1 VNGFLGFLRSLGV
14 GRIIALG
21 GVTAGLLGFFFYLT
35 VRITTPP
42 MALLYS
48 GLDAPDS
55 GAIVQQLEGM
65 QVPYKLVGDGT
76 TIMVPEDQALR
87 LRMNMAQQGLPSGG
101 AVGYE
106 IFDRGSSLGTTSFE
120 QNINRLRAL
129 EGELARTIRALNP
142 VSAARVHLVL
152 PERELFSKDDRKPS
166 AAIILRT
173 RGTLSP
179 GEVQAIQHLV
189 ASAVPDLKPNEIS
202 IVDQNG
208 TLLASGD
215 GTPVGESASANQMAD
230 QRNAYEDK
238 VKAEIEKLISSVVGT
253 GHVRAEV
260 SADLDFN
267 RSTVNAEI
275 YDPESQ
281 VVSSSETTTQNSNSN
296 EKSSAS
302 KDVSVGGNLPE
313 AAAATAQG
321 TGGGRST
328 NESKSQES
336 VVYSISKTVKNE
348 IHEAGAVNRLSVA
361 VLVDGTYK
369 TAADGKKT
377 YQPRSE
383 AELKQIDQLVRSAI
397 GFDEKRGDTVQV
409 TNLQFD
415 QPDLPAAE
423 EVKTSLFD
431 FSRLDIVRLI
441 ELGALTIVSILV
453 IFLVVRPL
461 IKGILSATGEPLAAG
476 AGGGTHQIAGGVGP
490 QGRQPA
496 LAPPQAGQPGQQQ
509 IAYAQPQQQFAA
521 PAAITGQSFRDGDA
535 IAQQLA
541 ASQAGGGGEL
551 SQNMEIETM
560 IDIANVEGRVKESA
574 LKKVGT
580 LVERHPDE
588 AVAVMR
594 NWLYSD

>member
-1 VNGFLGFLRSLGV
+1 MNGFLGFLRSLGV

-21 GVTAGLLGFFFYLT
+21 GVAAGLLGFFFYLT

-48 GLDAPDS
+48 GLDASDS

-106 IFDRGSSLGTTSFE
+106 IFDRGNSLGTTSFE

-166 AAIILRT
+166 ASIILRT

-215 GTPVGESASANQMAD
+215 GTPVGESATTSQMAD

-238 VKAEIEKLISSVVGT
+238 VKSEIEKLIASVVGA

-260 SADLDFN
+260 SADLDFD

-281 VVSSSETTTQNSNSN
+281 VVSSSETTTQTSNSN
-296 EKSSAS
+296 EKSATS
-302 KDVSVGGNLPE
+302 KDVSVSGNLPE
-313 AAAATAQG
+313 AAAAQQG
-321 TGGGRST
+321 QSGGGRST
-328 NESKSQES
+328 NENKSQES
-336 VVYSISKTVKNE
+336 VVYSISKTVRNE
-348 IHEAGAVNRLSVA
+348 IHEAGAVKRLSVA
-361 VLVDGTYK
+361 VLVDGTY
-369 TAADGKKT
+369 TTGADGKMT

-397 GFDEKRGDTVQV
+397 GYDQKRGDTVQV

-415 QPDLPAAE
+415 QPDLPAVDNA
-423 EVKTSLFD
+423 KPGLFD
-431 FSRLDIVRLI
+431 LSQLDIVRLI
-441 ELGALTIVSILV
+441 ELAALVVVSILV

-461 IKGILSATGEPLAAG
+461 IKGILSAAAESA
-476 AGGGTHQIAGGVGP
+476 AGGGGGGMQQIAGGVGP
-490 QGRQPA
+490 HGGQPA
-496 LAPPQAGQPGQQQ
+496 LGPPQGGRPGQQQ
-509 IAYAQPQQQFAA
+509 IAYAQPQQQFST
-521 PAAITGQSFRDGDA
+521 PAAITGQSYRDGEM
-535 IAQQLA
+535 IAQQLVA
-541 ASQAGGGGEL
+541 TQGGNGEVP
-551 SQNMEIETM
+551 QPMEIETM